1 MLDLFLAVAHHLL
14 VFALAASLF
23 AERILL
29 RAPAIDVRRLAGL
42 DAMYGATS
50 VLVILVGIAR
60 VMWGGKGWAFY
71 QANPFFWAKVATFA
85 LIGLASIAP
94 TLAFIRWARQARAS
108 AAFQPDALSRAA
120 ALRWTGIELLLL
132 VPLIGFAAAMARW
145 PF

>member
-1 MLDLFLAVAHHLL
+1 MLDLILAVAHHLL

-60 VMWGGKGWAFY
+60 VMWGGKGG
-71 QANPFFWAKVATFA
+71 PSTRP
-85 LIGLASIAP
+85 IPSSGP
-94 TLAFIRWARQARAS
+94 RWRPS
-108 AAFQPDALSRAA
+108 P
-120 ALRWTGIELLLL
+120 
-132 VPLIGFAAAMARW
+132 
-145 PF
+145 